1 MTDRHDRNERNEIVP
16 TAPSGL
22 TRQGSNLVRRGL
34 DDLSKLGGTDANP
47 QAWPKHGT
55 ELYKLGR
62 YDEAVACFDKV
73 LELHPGAIEAWWW
86 KGAALFALD
95 RFEESMV
102 CFDRVIEMDPHD
114 FTAWSRQAFNL
125 ESLGRPN
132 DSLHCY
138 HRALELSPDN
148 GQIWYGQGRVL
159 YRLGRLDDAMR
170 SYDNGIERQP
180 TYAPVWTG
188 KGAVLLNWDRFSEAL
203 VYFERAR
210 VLDADNPEPWYFR
223 ALAEEGLGRERDAV
237 NSLRKFLD
245 LAPRKPKLEQAMID
259 DAHRRLQK
267 LRVRDT
273 GP

>member
-1 MTDRHDRNERNEIVP
+1 M
-16 TAPSGL
+16 
-22 TRQGSNLVRRGL
+22 RRGL

-47 QAWPKHGT
+47 KRGLST
-55 ELYKLGR
+55 ELSYISLGATMR
-62 YDEAVACFDKV
+62 PLPVSTKCLNCTQERSRLGGGKV
-73 LELHPGAIEAWWW
+73 LRCSRWIGSKSPWFVSIELLRWTRMISLRGR
-86 KGAALFALD
+86 G
-95 RFEESMV
+95 
-102 CFDRVIEMDPHD
+102 
-114 FTAWSRQAFNL
+114 QASNL
-125 ESLGRPN
+125 ESLGRPD
-132 DSLHCY
+132 DSLRCY